1 MSRPTTPQSSS
12 FPALP
17 VQATFICSLRSK
29 PSPFSS
35 RKPSL
40 RLLDFTARPV
50 PHGLTCKVWCVCVC
64 RECGVVGTDPCA
76 FLQNK
81 NVFEGHIC
89 SSGLL
94 GEPSTQLGTQ
104 WTLKEPSTDWLQLT
118 SLLPLPLAL
127 VLGRQHTVLLT
138 LRVSCVPGVV
148 LRARRVLT
156 CLVLTTSS

>member
-1 MSRPTTPQSSS
+1 MPRPTTPQSSS

-35 RKPSL
+35 RKPAL
-40 RLLDFTARPV
+40 RLLDLTARPV
-50 PHGLTCKVWCVCVC
+50 PHGLTCKVWCVGGGG
-64 RECGVVGTDPCA
+64 EGGVVGTDPCA
-76 FLQNK
+76 FPQNK

-127 VLGRQHTVLLT
+127 ELGRQYTVLLT
-138 LRVSCVPGVV
+138 LRVSCVPGIV
-148 LRARRVLT
+148 LSARRVLT
-156 CLVLTTSS
+156 RLVLTTSS

>member
-1 MSRPTTPQSSS
+1 M
-12 FPALP
+12 
-17 VQATFICSLRSK
+17 
-29 PSPFSS
+29 
-35 RKPSL
+35 
-40 RLLDFTARPV
+40 
-50 PHGLTCKVWCVCVC
+50 
-64 RECGVVGTDPCA
+64 VGTDPCA

-127 VLGRQHTVLLT
+127 VLGRQYTVLLT

-156 CLVLTTSS
+156 CLVLTTGS